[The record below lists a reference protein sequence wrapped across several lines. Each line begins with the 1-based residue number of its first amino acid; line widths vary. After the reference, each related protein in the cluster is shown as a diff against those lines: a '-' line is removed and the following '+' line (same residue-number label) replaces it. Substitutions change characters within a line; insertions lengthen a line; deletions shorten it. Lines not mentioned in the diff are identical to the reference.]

1 MSLPAAGACVSEH
14 GWGGARARAKEAAS
28 PFFPAA
34 FSNLSRATPCGEGR
48 GGGRIAE
55 KAPCRT
61 PATLAVDSIVV
72 DWTGSLELER
82 VVVSLLRVFFL
93 SFTFFFFLEREKRVL
108 AMIQFPLS
116 LSSFFTLRDL
126 KNSCCYSFSLS
137 ISVRSSFTFNR
148 RSTCMQKS

>member
-1 MSLPAAGACVSEH
+1 MRGRRKPRVRFSRQPFQTFLGPLRAAR
-14 GWGGARARAKEAAS
+14 GG
-28 PFFPAA
+28 
-34 FSNLSRATPCGEGR
+34 

-93 SFTFFFFLEREKRVL
+93 SFTFFLEREARSCDDSIPVIVIVVL
-108 AMIQFPLS
+108 HFARFEEFLLLFFLSVYLCAEQFH
-116 LSSFFTLRDL
+116 F
-126 KNSCCYSFSLS
+126 
-137 ISVRSSFTFNR
+137 
-148 RSTCMQKS
+148 